1 MTKTKVRA
9 EAESFRSRFNFTSRW
24 PSSLGGGLQNRR
36 GCRDS
41 SKGFQ
46 FAPNRFPLSNR
57 ILLPTILLQTSI
69 HTMTTTQHE
78 KALRFQELHRKPGAF
93 LIPNPWDAGST
104 RLLAGL
110 GFEAFATSSA
120 AAAGV
125 LGRRDGRMTR
135 DESLA
140 NARLIVDATDLP
152 VAADLEHGFGDG
164 PDSAAET
171 IWLAAGI
178 GLVGGS
184 IEDARADRE
193 KPIYDIA
200 LATERISAAVQAARS
215 LPFPFTLAARA
226 ENFVRGN
233 PDLDDTLKRLVAY
246 EKAGADVLFAPGLP
260 DLASVRA
267 VCSAVSKPVNF
278 AVGGRGRSFSVAELV
293 AAGVKRISLAAAF
306 YRAAMTGLID
316 AAKEVREKGTF
327 TFVDHVMI
335 TPELNGFFP
344 D

>member
-1 MTKTKVRA
+1 MTQDINPHKT
-9 EAESFRSRFNFTSRW
+9 
-24 PSSLGGGLQNRR
+24 
-36 GCRDS
+36 
-41 SKGFQ
+41 
-46 FAPNRFPLSNR
+46 
-57 ILLPTILLQTSI
+57 
-69 HTMTTTQHE
+69 MTQHE
-78 KALRFQELHRKPGAF
+78 KALKFQELHRKPGVL
-93 LIPNPWDAGST
+93 LIPNPWDAGSA

-135 DESLA
+135 EESLA
-140 NARLIVDATDLP
+140 NARVIVEATDLP
-152 VAADLEHGFGDG
+152 VAADLEHGFGDS
-164 PDSAAET
+164 PDAAAKT
-171 IWLAAGI
+171 ISLAAGI

-200 LATERISAAVQAARS
+200 LATERIAAAVQAARS

-226 ENFVRGN
+226 ENFVRGDPN
-233 PDLDDTLKRLVAY
+233 LDDTIKRLVAY

-293 AAGVKRISLAAAF
+293 DAGVKRISFAASF
-306 YRAAMTGLID
+306 YRAAMTGLAD
-316 AAKEVREKGTF
+316 AAKEALNQGTF
-327 TFVDHVMI
+327 TYVDRAMT
-335 TPELNGFFP
+335 TPELNQHFP
-344 D
+344 E

>member
-1 MTKTKVRA
+1 
-9 EAESFRSRFNFTSRW
+9 
-24 PSSLGGGLQNRR
+24 
-36 GCRDS
+36 
-41 SKGFQ
+41 
-46 FAPNRFPLSNR
+46 
-57 ILLPTILLQTSI
+57 
-69 HTMTTTQHE
+69 MTTTQHE
-78 KALRFQELHRKPGAF
+78 KARRFQELHRKPGAF
-93 LIPNPWDAGST
+93 LIPNPWDAGSA

-135 DESLA
+135 EESLA
-140 NARLIVDATDLP
+140 NARTIVEATDLP
-152 VAADLEHGFGDG
+152 VAADLEHGFGDS
-164 PDSAAET
+164 PASAAET
-171 IWLAAGI
+171 IRLAAGI

-193 KPIYDIA
+193 KPIYDLA
-200 LATERISAAVQAARS
+200 LATERIVAAVEAARS

-226 ENFVRGN
+226 ENYVRGN
-233 PDLDDTLKRLVAY
+233 PNLDDTIKRLVAY

-293 AAGVKRISLAAAF
+293 EAGVKRISFAASF
-306 YRAAMTGLID
+306 YRAAMTGLAD
-316 AAKEVREKGTF
+316 AAQEVRNKGTF
-327 TFVDHVMI
+327 NFVERAML
-335 TPELNGFFP
+335 TTELNRYFP
-344 D
+344 E

>member
-1 MTKTKVRA
+1 MA
-9 EAESFRSRFNFTSRW
+9 
-24 PSSLGGGLQNRR
+24 
-36 GCRDS
+36 
-41 SKGFQ
+41 
-46 FAPNRFPLSNR
+46 
-57 ILLPTILLQTSI
+57 
-69 HTMTTTQHE
+69 TQLD
-78 KALRFQELHRKPGAF
+78 KALQFQELHRKPGTF
-93 LIPNPWDAGST
+93 LIPNPWDAGSA

-110 GFEAFATSSA
+110 GFKAFATSSA

-135 DESLA
+135 EESLQ
-140 NARLIVDATDLP
+140 NARLIVEATDLP
-152 VAADLEHGFGDG
+152 VAGDLEHGFGDS
-164 PDSAAET
+164 PAAAAQT
-171 IWLAAGI
+171 ILLAAGV

-184 IEDARADRE
+184 IEDARADSE
-193 KPIYDIA
+193 KAIYDIA
-200 LATERISAAVQAARS
+200 LATERVAASVQASRS

-233 PDLDDTLKRLVAY
+233 PNLDDTIKRLIAY

-293 AAGVKRISLAAAF
+293 DAGVKRISFAAAF
-306 YRAAMTGLID
+306 YRAAMTGLAD
-316 AAKEVREKGTF
+316 AAQEARNHGTF
-327 TFVDHVMI
+327 TFVDRVI
-335 TPELNGFFP
+335 TTPELNGFFP

>member
-1 MTKTKVRA
+1 
-9 EAESFRSRFNFTSRW
+9 
-24 PSSLGGGLQNRR
+24 
-36 GCRDS
+36 
-41 SKGFQ
+41 
-46 FAPNRFPLSNR
+46 
-57 ILLPTILLQTSI
+57 
-69 HTMTTTQHE
+69 MTTTQHD
-78 KALRFQELHRKPGAF
+78 KARRFQELHRTPGAF
-93 LIPNPWDAGST
+93 LIPNPWDAGSA

-135 DESLA
+135 DESLE
-140 NARLIVDATDLP
+140 NARVIVEATDLP
-152 VAADLEHGFGDG
+152 VAADLEHGFGDR
-164 PDSAAET
+164 PETAAET
-171 IWLAAGI
+171 ILLAAGI

-200 LATERISAAVQAARS
+200 LATERIVAAVEAARS

-233 PDLDDTLKRLVAY
+233 PDLDDTIRRLVAY

-293 AAGVKRISLAAAF
+293 DAGVKRISFAASF
-306 YRAAMTGLID
+306 WRAAMTGLAD
-316 AAKEVREKGTF
+316 AAQEALNKGTF
-327 TFVDHVMI
+327 HYVDRALL
-335 TPELNGFFP
+335 TTELNRYFP
-344 D
+344 E